1 MSLKQHVRVFHVTLA
16 TLTILAFISGDLG
29 VVQDIL
35 GYGVAAIIALRLLC
49 VLLKPCQPCLNR
61 FYPDFAWLRFDRW
74 RRHLSVSQTLI
85 FWITTAQVGA
95 TATCLLIDR
104 AAVIDNGFMHKM
116 HEAFYNLVVVLF
128 ILHVLCLLA
137 FKRPLARLMLY
148 RACTRQTDE

>member
-1 MSLKQHVRVFHVTLA
+1 MNRKQHVRVFHITLVTLM
-16 TLTILAFISGDLG
+16 ILAFISGDLG

-35 GYGVAAIIALRLLC
+35 CYGVAAIIALRLLC

-74 RRHLSVSQTLI
+74 RRHLSVRPTLI

-95 TATCLLIDR
+95 TAMCLLIDR
-104 AAVIDNGFMHKM
+104 ETVTDDGVMSEM
-116 HEAFYNLVVVLF
+116 LEVFYNLVVVLF
-128 ILHVLCLLA
+128 ILHLLRLLA

-148 RACTRQTDE
+148 RACTRQTYE